1 MKKLLLLLL
10 FIPLM
15 SIGQNII
22 IPKIV
27 KSKVISYG
35 ETVIREKVIS
45 DTLNITEIKGEF
57 IQIQLGRR
65 FHLLSTSKNKNV
77 KMWRTYN
84 QKKWNVFDG
93 DKLVAIQDE
102 IDILN
107 YFGKY
112 GFELLKTGG
121 NSVTGAKTSLTPYF
135 NQLNT
140 SFTTSKSVL
149 TFKKRND

>member
-15 SIGQNII
+15 SFGQNIVTKRMN
-22 IPKIV
+22 PWAN
-27 KSKVISYG
+27 SY
-35 ETVIREKVIS
+35 ETRLVS

-77 KMWRTYN
+77 KIWRTYN
-84 QKKWNVFDG
+84 QTKWNVFDG
-93 DKLVAIQDE
+93 DKLIALQDE
-102 IDILN
+102 IDILE

-112 GFELLKTGG
+112 GFELMKSGTKSTGG
-121 NSVTGAKTSLTPYF
+121 S
-135 NQLNT
+135 
-140 SFTTSKSVL
+140 SFTSYYPYANSSFTSYFSKSKSVL
-149 TFKKRND
+149 TFRKKN

>member
-1 MKKLLLLLL
+1 MKKLLFLLL

-35 ETVIREKVIS
+35 ETVVREKVVL
-45 DTLNITEIKGEF
+45 DTLNIAEIQDEF
-57 IQIQLGRR
+57 IQIQLGKR
-65 FHLLSTSKNKNV
+65 FHLLSTSKHKNV
-77 KMWRTYN
+77 KIWKTYN

-93 DKLVAIQDE
+93 DKLISLTDE
-102 IDILN
+102 IDVLN
-107 YFGKY
+107 YFNKY

-140 SFTTSKSVL
+140 SFTMSKSVL
-149 TFKKRND
+149 TFKKKD

>member
-1 MKKLLLLLL
+1 MKKFLLLLM

-15 SIGQNII
+15 SIGQ
-22 IPKIV
+22 IV
-27 KSKVISYG
+27 IYDTYK
-35 ETVIREKVIS
+35 TVENVNTSWDATTTVIS
-45 DTLNITEIKGEF
+45 DTLNIAEIQDEF

-65 FHLLSTSKNKNV
+65 FHLLSTSEHKNL

-93 DKLVAIQDE
+93 DKLIALQDE
-102 IDILN
+102 IDVLN
-107 YFGKY
+107 YFNKY

-140 SFTTSKSVL
+140 SFTMSKSVL
-149 TFKKRND
+149 TFKKKD